1 MIKRISGIEY
11 TFNGDTEGVEADDF
25 RLAVRACESGKNPY
39 TLHGKKYTAHGT
51 IYDVETGAGGY
62 HGGGRKAGTAEKTA
76 NLNIRCTQDELD
88 KIKRN
93 ARDAGMTMSEYICK
107 RCAE

>member
-1 MIKRISGIEY
+1 MNKRISGIEY

-76 NLNIRCTQDELD
+76 SLSIRCKPDDLAA
-88 KIKRN
+88 IKRR
-93 ARDAGMTMSEYICK
+93 ARDSNMTLSNFIIMKCK
-107 RCAE
+107 

>member
-1 MIKRISGIEY
+1 MNKRISGIEY
-11 TFNGDTEGVEADDF
+11 TFNGETEGIEADDF
-25 RLAVRACESGKNPY
+25 RIAVRACESGKNPY
-39 TLHGKKYTAHGT
+39 TLNGKKYTAHGT

-62 HGGGRKAGTAEKTA
+62 HGGGRKSEGKSA
-76 NLNIRCTQDELD
+76 NIAIRCKPEELE